1 MYVSV
6 YLSIHNIYICT
17 LIQDL
22 FGGWEGSMGVKEKQI
37 EFSNQNDSQVMSQ

>member
-1 MYVSV
+1 M
-6 YLSIHNIYICT
+6 YLSIYPYIIYIYICT